1 MAVQKLPQN
10 KKTINGVLSQSLR
23 KRIRN
28 TLSISVT
35 KFIFIF
41 IYMISGY
48 ANACE
53 VMKTN
58 YSVSFNSTESFCLVK
73 VNGILIMDSGDSSTG
88 TMFAGQTIS
97 GLLENGENTITMA
110 MVDEPFSQD
119 GSGLTTDM
127 ACKVTVE
134 KLYPGNK
141 SEPLITASLLV
152 NNDKQIVPDTSDDK
166 SIVKFGVTDRHFE
179 DGAIEVTKKFRADDL
194 PDWNW
199 TTATPVAEQDIPKI
213 KAFYEELHNAFRRQD
228 LVKIRKMTGG
238 AWDMLAATQGGTPD
252 MMWDSMDFKYYFDN
266 GYKMLPVNWDK
277 YELRTYKNDRIFRFE
292 RGYSR
297 SSPIRL
303 ENKESHRFN
312 YNPYLSIID
321 GKVTVVH

>member
-1 MAVQKLPQN
+1 LPQN

-48 ANACE
+48 ANAGE
-53 VMKTN
+53 LMKTN

-97 GLLENGENTITMA
+97 GLLENGENTITVTMLNKPYRQQNT
-110 MVDEPFSQD
+110 E
-119 GSGLTTDM
+119 LTTDM
-127 ACKVTVE
+127 ACTAVVE

-141 SEPLITASLLV
+141 SEVIKTVTLIV
-152 NNDKQIVPDTSDDK
+152 NDDKNIEPDNPDDK
-166 SIVKFGVTDRHFE
+166 SIVKFGVTDRRFE
-179 DGAIEVTKKFRADDL
+179 DGSIEVTKKFLVDGL
-194 PDWNW
+194 PEWNW
-199 TTATPVAEQDIPKI
+199 TTASPVTENDIPKI
-213 KAFYEELHNAFRRQD
+213 KAFYEELQDAFRQKD

-238 AWDMLAATQGGTPD
+238 AWNMLATTQGGTPD
-252 MMWDSMDFKYYFDN
+252 MMWNSMDFQRYFDN
-266 GYKMLPVNWDK
+266 GYKATPVNWDK
-277 YELRTYKNDRIFRFE
+277 YELHAYKNDRIFRYE
-292 RGYSR
+292 VGYSR
-297 SSPIRL
+297 GSPIRL
-303 ENKESHRFN
+303 ENKEDRRFV

>member
-1 MAVQKLPQN
+1 
-10 KKTINGVLSQSLR
+10 
-23 KRIRN
+23 
-28 TLSISVT
+28 
-35 KFIFIF
+35 
-41 IYMISGY
+41 
-48 ANACE
+48 
-53 VMKTN
+53 MKTN
-58 YSVSFNSTESFCLVK
+58 YSASFNSSAAFCLVK

-141 SEPLITASLLV
+141 SEPVITAALLV
-152 NNDKQIVPDTSDDK
+152 NHDKQIVPVTPDDK
-166 SIVKFGVTDRHFE
+166 SIVKCGVTDRRFE
-179 DGAIEVTKKFRADDL
+179 SGSMEVTKKFRADGL

-199 TTATPVAEQDIPKI
+199 TTATPVTEQDIPKI

-228 LVKIRKMTGG
+228 LAKIRKMTGG
-238 AWDMLAATQGGTPD
+238 AWEMLATTQGGTPD
-252 MMWDSMDFKYYFDN
+252 MMWDSMDFQRYFDN
-266 GYKMLPVNWDK
+266 GYKTVPVNWDE
-277 YELRTYKNDRIFRFE
+277 YELHTYKNGRIFRYE
-292 RGYSR
+292 VGYDR
-297 SSPIRL
+297 VSPIEL
-303 ENKESHRFN
+303 ENKDGDNFV